1 MIIRLYETTERS
13 LVKRA
18 VSAPSKGGGEFG
30 CINLL
35 MFTSIELRQ
44 RFGFRIAD
52 SDVASVP
59 ELIQAVGG
67 AKGAPSGVQVSEERI
82 AQLLEARPKLLP
94 CFIGYQETPAGTVL
108 PLMTDGPDGR
118 WSLFFD
124 QKGAMTLVEFS
135 EGQWR
140 ITPDAELLPKI
151 PRRSDPIAETKS
163 FLLNGIRSA
172 RKMLVRSED
181 GSETSR

>member
-18 VSAPSKGGGEFG
+18 VSAPSKDGGEFG

-44 RFGFRIAD
+44 RFGFRLAD
-52 SDVASVP
+52 SDVASVA
-59 ELIQAVGG
+59 ELIPALADAITVEVFE
-67 AKGAPSGVQVSEERI
+67 ARI
-82 AQLLEARPKLLP
+82 VRLLEARPKLLP

-108 PLMTDGPDGR
+108 PFMTDGPDGR

-140 ITPDAELLPKI
+140 VTPDAELLPKI
-151 PRRSDPIAETKS
+151 PRQSNRIAETKS
-163 FLLNGIRSA
+163 FLLNGMRSA
-172 RKMLVRSED
+172 RKMLVRSENGD
-181 GSETSR
+181 ETSR